1 MLTGEAVPVE
11 KHAAHVSTQAQR
23 DGDEA
28 ATALQSPHVLYVD
41 SSVVSESAPMRV
53 DATGART
60 ELGRMAGSL
69 QSPAPPTECERGTR
83 LFGMMLMALALP

>member
-1 MLTGEAVPVE
+1 
-11 KHAAHVSTQAQR
+11 
-23 DGDEA
+23 
-28 ATALQSPHVLYVD
+28 
-41 SSVVSESAPMRV
+41 MRV